1 VTIRFTP
8 ARLALSYIALGA
20 LALALLAV
28 PLWYGYHT
36 NVGTFRAYVPGAEM
50 QRLVDV
56 FHRDGPQG
64 LAAAMEIYAKELPPG
79 EIAVFADPR
88 KQRLAGNL
96 SRWPAQVPD
105 TPGTYGLVIDLDG
118 KTSMRVVTSHVTL
131 PGGYLILMGRE
142 SVRFESLVALFW
154 YGIAGAVA
162 IVLSLGLVFG
172 WLLRR
177 AHGQLE
183 GLVAQRTA
191 ALQLS
196 EERYGLAMEASE
208 EGYVDVNIE
217 TGEFVTSERLNEIF
231 GIAPGTRFSGRSDF
245 LNRFRFYRNDGEI
258 YLQAIRAVEADGGP
272 DRYQFEF
279 RIVLS
284 SGELRWIGTRGKVMR
299 DAEGRARRRVGVF
312 SDITVRKRSEEAL
325 RLSEERYARAMEG
338 SDAGHWDWNIVTDEM
353 FVSERAREML
363 ALPPGALPAR
373 RSEIMELVP
382 MHPGDR
388 AGMIEKV
395 NAALRS
401 GILARDYRVI
411 AGPGQVRWLRSRGKV
426 YHDARGAAVR
436 MTGSLTDITERKLAA
451 EALRASEERY
461 SLALEAT
468 EEGHFDVDIDKDEL
482 LTSERL
488 NEIYGFPPARVS

>member
-1 VTIRFTP
+1 M
-8 ARLALSYIALGA
+8 
-20 LALALLAV
+20 LAV

-64 LAAAMEIYAKELPPG
+64 LAAAMDDYARKLPPG

-96 SRWPAQVPD
+96 PRWPAEVPD

-118 KTSMRVVTSHVTL
+118 EASMRVVTSHVTL
-131 PGGYLILMGRE
+131 PGGYLLLMGRE

-196 EERYGLAMEASE
+196 EERYSLAMEASE
-208 EGYVDVNIE
+208 EGFVDVNVD

-245 LNRFRFYRNDGEI
+245 LNQLRFCGNDGEI
-258 YLQAIRAVEADGGP
+258 YLQTIRAVEADGGP

-284 SGELRWIGTRGKVMR
+284 SGEVRWIGTTGKVTR

-312 SDITVRKRSEEAL
+312 ADITARKCAEEAL
-325 RLSEERYARAMEG
+325 RLSEERYARAIEG

-382 MHPGDR
+382 MHPDDR
-388 AGMIEKV
+388 AAMTEKV
-395 NAALRS
+395 NAAF
-401 GILARDYRVI
+401 AR
-411 AGPGQVRWLRSRGKV
+411 AFTS
-426 YHDARGAAVR
+426 ATTA
-436 MTGSLTDITERKLAA
+436 S
-451 EALRASEERY
+451 LRARAKY
-461 SLALEAT
+461 A
-468 EEGHFDVDIDKDEL
+468 GC
-482 LTSERL
+482 
-488 NEIYGFPPARVS
+488 ARAARSTTTRAAPRCA